1 MFCLAASTDR
11 RAARPFITNGDFRIN
26 GQSPGDLEY
35 EPWKD
40 GASGGYRFDMAALNP
55 QWPAL
60 RISDADRDEAI
71 KVLRE
76 GSADGR
82 LSHDTFLHRME
93 LALQARDAGQLASLL
108 SDLRPAAR
116 RGSLAGRAATRWQEF
131 AGQVRD
137 AWWTMRLPHLVLPRG
152 GRTVFT
158 IGRAGGSDLAIADMT
173 VSWHHAELRLMGSD
187 WVLADLGSTNGTR
200 ANGWRVGSGLLVR
213 AGDEVTFGQVGFL
226 LCDPT

>member
-1 MFCLAASTDR
+1 MTSAIPG
-11 RAARPFITNGDFRIN
+11 RAESPF
-26 GQSPGDLEY
+26 DLEY

-40 GASGGYRFDMAALNP
+40 GASRGYRFDMAALNQ

-60 RISDADRDEAI
+60 RVSDADRDEVI
-71 KVLRE
+71 KALRE

-116 RGSLAGRAATRWQEF
+116 RGSLAGRAATRWQEL
-131 AGQVRD
+131 AGQLRD
-137 AWWTMRLPHLVLPRG
+137 AWWTIRLPRLVLPRA
-152 GRTVFT
+152 GRTLFT
-158 IGRAGGSDLAIADMT
+158 IGRAGHSDLAIPDMT
-173 VSWHHAELRLMGSD
+173 VSWHHAELRLVGSD

-226 LCDPT
+226 LCDPG

>member
-1 MFCLAASTDR
+1 MFRMAASTDR
-11 RAARPFITNGDFRIN
+11 RVAPLFMANGDFRIHWH
-26 GQSPGDLEY
+26 SPCDLGY

-40 GASGGYRFDMAALNP
+40 GVSGGYRFDMAALNS

-71 KVLRE
+71 KVLRD

-108 SDLRPAAR
+108 GDLRPSSR
-116 RGSLAGRAATRWQEF
+116 PPSLPGRAATKWQEL
-131 AGQVRD
+131 AGQLRD
-137 AWWTMRLPHLVLPRG
+137 AWWTMRLPRLVLPRG

-158 IGRAGGSDLAIADMT
+158 IGRAGGSDLAIPDMT
-173 VSWHHAELRLMGSD
+173 VSWHHAELRLVGSD
-187 WVLADLGSTNGTR
+187 WLLADLGSTNGTR

-213 AGDEVTFGQVGFL
+213 
-226 LCDPT
+226 

>member
-1 MFCLAASTDR
+1 M
-11 RAARPFITNGDFRIN
+11 TNGDFRIQ
-26 GQSPGDLEY
+26 GQRPDDLEY

-40 GASGGYRFDMAALNP
+40 GANGSYRFYMAALNP

-60 RISDADRDEAI
+60 RVSDADRDEAI

-116 RGSLAGRAATRWQEF
+116 RASMAGRAATKWQDF
-131 AGQVRD
+131 AGQLRD
-137 AWWTMRLPHLVLPRG
+137 AWWTIRLPRLVLPRG

-158 IGRAGGSDLAIADMT
+158 IGRAGGSDLAIPDMT
-173 VSWHHAELRLMGSD
+173 VSWHHAELRLMGND